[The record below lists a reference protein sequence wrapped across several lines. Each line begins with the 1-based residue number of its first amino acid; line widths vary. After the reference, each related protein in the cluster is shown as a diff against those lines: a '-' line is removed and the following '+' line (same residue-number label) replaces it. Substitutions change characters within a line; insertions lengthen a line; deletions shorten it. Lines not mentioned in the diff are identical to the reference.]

1 MPKLIINPTSSA
13 RREIALARTIVSI
26 GRDPSNDV
34 VLPDAMVSR
43 RHAVIEYRGSQYF
56 LRDCNSSNGSLV
68 NGDRVSERNLRDGD
82 LVAIGTAR
90 MLFREE
96 AEDSGAKVVPHP
108 SAPRQVCP
116 SCQAE
121 YRKGDMFCRQ
131 CGASLAPSTPERV
144 VCTSCGTAVLMPAR
158 FCNACG
164 HALKDA
170 ADGPSASGAAGGDGQ
185 DAVSA
190 GRREIADAPAAGK
203 VAGSARVQE
212 DGAAVAGD
220 ADAASGAPAASAAGT
235 GTPDPPDAKGL
246 PAPAAPP
253 GGSDPAVSSDSDA
266 PPRASRGLGDAAA
279 SRSSIVEEVAQPGG
293 SAALRATP
301 APAVAPVLGP
311 RPAPAIVRGRPE
323 RPEPLVAPVPR
334 PQAAPPRPAVSSE
347 NTSPAGFWVRAGA
360 GLLDALLVGS
370 VQVVLGGP
378 VVYYWWEHWFA
389 HPPATAA
396 DVAFWPILVSLIVLP
411 VVIALG
417 AFYYVY
423 YWGVQGAT
431 PGKRLLG
438 LVVEADDGSAPI
450 GLSRA
455 AIRVLGYLLS
465 SLTLGIGYL
474 MIATGGAGL
483 HDRLAGTRVV
493 RRERS

>member
-1 MPKLIINPTSSA
+1 MAKLIINPTSSS

-90 MLFREE
+90 LLFREE
-96 AEDSGAKVVPHP
+96 MEEAGAKVVPHP

-116 SCQAE
+116 SCQSD

-131 CGASLAPSTPERV
+131 CGASLAPSAPARV

-158 FCNACG
+158 YCNACG
-164 HALKDA
+164 HPLKDDA
-170 ADGPSASGAAGGDGQ
+170 ASGEGETS
-185 DAVSA
+185 DATKPRPLSEPPA
-190 GRREIADAPAAGK
+190 PDEGASGSSSADAPAAGS
-203 VAGSARVQE
+203 V
-212 DGAAVAGD
+212 
-220 ADAASGAPAASAAGT
+220 
-235 GTPDPPDAKGL
+235 
-246 PAPAAPP
+246 APAAPP
-253 GGSDPAVSSDSDA
+253 AAAAPGAPDSESGAQSAAAPALGA
-266 PPRASRGLGDAAA
+266 PPPAGAAA
-279 SRSSIVEEVAQPGG
+279 SPAEVPPPPRLARPLADNGPSRSSPVEEMARPG
-293 SAALRATP
+293 APALRA
-301 APAVAPVLGP
+301 APAAAPLVGP
-311 RPAPAIVRGRPE
+311 RPAPQPLRGRPE
-323 RPEPLVAPVPR
+323 RAEPARR
-334 PQAAPPRPAVSSE
+334 PQPPPPRPAVSAPPASA
-347 NTSPAGFWVRAGA
+347 PAGFGVRAVA
-360 GLLDALLVGS
+360 GLVDGLLVS
-370 VQVVLGGP
+370 VGQVVLAGP
-378 VVYYWWEHWFA
+378 VAYYWWDHWWA

-396 DVAFWPILVSLIVLP
+396 DVAFWPILVSLILVP
-411 VVIALG
+411 VVLALG
-417 AFYYVY
+417 AVYYVY

-438 LVVEADDGSAPI
+438 LVVQAEDGSVPI

-465 SLTLGIGYL
+465 GFLLGIGFL
-474 MIATGGAGL
+474 MIALSGAGL